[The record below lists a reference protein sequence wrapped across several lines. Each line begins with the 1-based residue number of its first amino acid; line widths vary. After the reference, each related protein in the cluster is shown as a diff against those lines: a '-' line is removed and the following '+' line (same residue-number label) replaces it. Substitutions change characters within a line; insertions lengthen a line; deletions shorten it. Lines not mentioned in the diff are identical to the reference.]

1 MKLILSLTLI
11 WALSSTAGALV
22 CQTCSNPQCSST
34 VPFTC
39 PSETMCVTAS
49 ALVSVSGTTVQQ
61 IVKGCASSSLCPAAG
76 SQTFS
81 VNLGFTST
89 VISALCCSTDN
100 CNSDTQ
106 SFPAVP
112 SNNSL
117 QCFSCDSALATNCTT
132 RINCRGVED
141 RCFQTNVTVG
151 SNSTSFFG
159 CASRN
164 ACATANDLGNILA
177 MQNIANITSETNC
190 CTTNLCN
197 SVTTVTASSG
207 MIHLLL
213 GLLVLLSIRT

>member
-1 MKLILSLTLI
+1 MGRL
-11 WALSSTAGALV
+11 
-22 CQTCSNPQCSST
+22 
-34 VPFTC
+34 
-39 PSETMCVTAS
+39 
-49 ALVSVSGTTVQQ
+49 VSGTTVQQ
-61 IVKGCASSSLCPAAG
+61 IIKACASSSLCPAAG

-89 VISALCCSTDN
+89 VISALCCSTNN

-159 CASRN
+159 CASESWCV
-164 ACATANDLGNILA
+164 ALA
-177 MQNIANITSETNC
+177 KLERHNIANVTIETDC
-190 CTTNLCN
+190 CKTNLCN

-213 GLLVLLSIRT
+213 GLLVFLSIKT

>member
-22 CQTCSNPQCSST
+22 CQTCSNLQCSST

-39 PSETMCVTAS
+39 TSETMCVTAS
-49 ALVSVSGTTVQQ
+49 ALVNVSGTAVQQ
-61 IVKGCASSSLCPAAG
+61 IIKACASSVLCPAAG
-76 SQTFS
+76 NQTFS
-81 VNLGFTST
+81 ETTGFSST

-100 CNSDTQ
+100 CNSDTLP
-106 SFPAVP
+106 FPAVP

-117 QCFSCDSALATNCTT
+117 QCFTCDSPFATECTT

-141 RCFQTNVTVG
+141 RCFQTTVMVG
-151 SNSTSFFG
+151 SNSTSVFG

-164 ACATANDLGNILA
+164 ACAAAANLENLLA

-213 GLLVLLSIRT
+213 GLLVFTFY